1 MTEAVRM
8 GERRASVKRELGEKV
23 EFALILN
30 TLIET
35 YKKQSIVLSQ
45 SIILSSKNVKEIELS
60 GKKGYV
66 CARKR
71 AVKYIF

>member
-60 GKKGYV
+60 GKKGDV

>member
-1 MTEAVRM
+1 MTEAVRT

-60 GKKGYV
+60 GNKGYV